1 MLHRRHILIVT
12 LLLAGLWSCQEK
24 VDDIVSIK
32 ARSATVE
39 ATAAEVFVEVS
50 AVGSWTL
57 SLEFPSG
64 DEPWA
69 TISPTS
75 GTGEKR
81 DVRLK
86 YQANTS
92 DDARTLTMVVTSA
105 LGASARASVTQAGK
119 GTAPVIGSYGYD
131 VAPMTWL
138 ELPASVMGDGREVLV
153 HDMSGKKYVNKAV
166 SGTRNWSCYWDYHE
180 HLSLWVA
187 YPLNASL
194 IGTGSRT
201 DAWGFDPILPT
212 NIQPSLTGGSYG
224 GGWARGHQLP
234 SADRLSYSANVSTF
248 VPTNMTPQNYNFNGG
263 IWAKLED
270 KVRTWSKNQADTLY
284 VVTGALFDKSTSY
297 SGTSSG
303 FAVKIPTHYFKAL
316 LYKGGNSDASATGG
330 YMMCGFYLPHDSSI
344 SKGNCLDYKCS
355 IDELEQYTGID
366 FFPNL
371 EKRDKALSV
380 KLEAAAPAAFWK

>member
-12 LLLAGLWSCQEK
+12 ILLAGLWSCQK
-24 VDDIVSIK
+24 AGDDRVSIK

-39 ATAAEVFVEVS
+39 ATAAEAFVEVTAS
-50 AVGSWTL
+50 GSWTL

-64 DEPWA
+64 VEAWA
-69 TISPTS
+69 SITPTS
-75 GTGEKR
+75 GSGDKR

-105 LGASARASVTQAGK
+105 FGASAKASVTQAGK
-119 GTAPVIGSYGYD
+119 GTAPVIGNYGYD
-131 VAPMTWL
+131 VAPMSWL
-138 ELPASVMGDGREVLV
+138 ELPACVMGDGREVLV
-153 HDMSGKKYVNKAV
+153 HDMTGRKYVSKAV
-166 SGTRNWSCYWDYHE
+166 SGTRNWSCYWDYKE
-180 HLSLWVA
+180 HMSLWVA

-194 IGTGSRT
+194 IGNGSRT
-201 DAWGFDPILPT
+201 DKWGFDRILPES
-212 NIQPSLTGGSYG
+212 IQPDITDGSYG

-234 SADRLSYSANVSTF
+234 SADRLSYDANVSTF

-263 IWAKLED
+263 IWAKLEE
-270 KVRTWSKNQADTLY
+270 KVRSWSKNQTDTMY

-297 SGTSSG
+297 SGSSSG

-316 LYKGGNSDASATGG
+316 LYKGNSSDASSTGG
-330 YMMCGFYLPHDSSI
+330 YMMCGFYLPHNASI
-344 SKGNCLDYKCS
+344 SKGNCMDYKCS
-355 IDELEQYTGID
+355 IDKLEQETGID

-380 KLEAAAPAAFWK
+380 KLEAAEPAAFWK